1 MMPTNGV
8 QLNRFAGP
16 ADLQP
21 DTWHPEVRAA
31 QEWLLAGQHRIR
43 GWEYSQ
49 ARYAVGTAGA
59 AMDVG
64 AAGSR
69 FYAVLNPPAGEGVVR
84 VDPALAHGCTPGEQP
99 ARAPDGSLVWA
110 CALED
115 LPPQPLYQRLTCIS
129 VIEHLPLDHVT
140 DAFIPA
146 LAQRLAPGGRLGLTC
161 DATPERPEP
170 DPHDPAGKAPW
181 DPFHFHW
188 MRQWIATPAIIQ
200 DRLLPALQ
208 DCGFALFPWYPLD
221 LTPRGR
227 AVFDYTMLSLALVRL
242 PQRSR

>member
-1 MMPTNGV
+1 MIPNVV

-16 ADLQP
+16 DDLHN
-21 DTWHPEVRAA
+21 TLWHPQVRAA

-49 ARYAVGTAGA
+49 ARYAVGEEGA

-69 FYAVLNPPAGEGVVR
+69 FYAVLNPPTGEGVVR
-84 VDPALAHGCTPGEQP
+84 VDPTFAHEFTLGDQP
-99 ARAPDGSLVWA
+99 AHAPDGSLVWA
-110 CALED
+110 RTLED
-115 LPPQPLYQRLTCIS
+115 LPPQPRYRRLTCIS

-140 DAFIPA
+140 DVFIPA

-170 DPHDPAGKAPW
+170 DPHDPTGKSPW

-188 MRQWIATPAIIQ
+188 MRKWIATPVIIQ

-208 DCGFALFPWYPLD
+208 DCGFDLLPGHALD

-227 AVFDYTMLSLALVRL
+227 AVFDYTMLSLALVRR
-242 PQRSR
+242 RSR